1 MNNEGKSPKIVR
13 EAEVPTFGPGHDES
27 HYISVPI
34 KQFYSLESI
43 GNVGVCMMEPGDE
56 TVVFAIEEEDDCTA
70 AHQYGPCDEFY
81 YILEGEFTLWW
92 GKEADA
98 LENSAILKPGDCT
111 HYPTGWKY
119 KVKNSGD
126 VPAKFVYFLTS
137 PPGIVRR
144 FD

>member
-1 MNNEGKSPKIVR
+1 MNQTTKPPKIIR
-13 EAEVPTFGPGHDES
+13 EAEVPTFGPGHDEE

-34 KQFYSLESI
+34 KQFYSLKDI

-56 TVVFAIEEEDDCTA
+56 TVVFAIEAVDDGTA
-70 AHQYGPCDEFY
+70 PHQYGPCDEFY

-92 GKEADA
+92 GKDADDLHHTA
-98 LENSAILKPGDCT
+98 VFKPGDCT

-119 KVKNSGD
+119 KVKNTGD
-126 VPAKFVYFLTS
+126 VSAKFVYFLTS